1 MKRHTYIRI
10 GVFWFFLFFSGVPA
24 AFSHSPS
31 GTIGN
36 WTAATSQIR
45 VSDDWSIHTEFQ
57 FRSYEVY
64 PKTEELMIRP
74 GINYHLSDSA
84 IITAGYAYI
93 PRYVFDKA
101 QSDFLHPDENRVWE
115 QFLMTNSVRRFFF
128 EHRYRLEQRWIGAD
142 TPTGSTRYLNRIRY
156 MIRVSIPLNT
166 QKMEKGTWFLNFYD
180 ELFMNIVQNPF
191 DRNRLYGAIGYQF
204 APSANVQL
212 GYMVQTVGAV
222 TKPYFQLALF
232 YNIDLRKK

>member
-1 MKRHTYIRI
+1 MNRHTYIRI
-10 GVFWFFLFFSGVPA
+10 GIFWFFLCFISVPS
-24 AFSHSPS
+24 AFSQSPS

-36 WTAATSQIR
+36 WTMLFNQTR

-57 FRSYEVY
+57 FRSYEVE
-64 PKTEELMIRP
+64 PNVEQLMIRA
-74 GINYHLSDSA
+74 GVNYHVSDSA
-84 IITAGYAYI
+84 FLTAGYAYI
-93 PRYVFDKA
+93 PTYAFDKA
-101 QSDFLHPDENRVWE
+101 QDGLVTSENRVWQ
-115 QFLMTNSVRRFFF
+115 QFFMRNSVGRFFF
-128 EHRYRLEQRWIGAD
+128 EHRYRLEQRWIETNSRD
-142 TPTGSTRYLNRIRY
+142 RYLNRVRY
-156 MIRVSIPLNT
+156 FLRVSIPINT
-166 QKMEKGTWFLNFYD
+166 KTIEEGTWFVSFYN

-204 APSANVQL
+204 APSANIQV